1 MKSDTNQWGTM
12 RLAVQNKQK
21 LGPVLYNEGGKWK
34 RLLFQKLLNDVALFI
49 SFDNAWTESLKRERA
64 LLPLAAPHPPPGS
77 VKTELGGSFSL
88 LLFVLFNNVLGA
100 L

>member
-1 MKSDTNQWGTM
+1 MKSDTNQSGTM

-21 LGPVLYNEGGKWK
+21 LGPGLYNEGGKWK

-64 LLPLAAPHPPPGS
+64 LPPPGS
-77 VKTELGGSFSL
+77 VKTELGGGGGGGLFPVAICSL
-88 LLFVLFNNVLGA
+88 
-100 L
+100 